1 MLREAARLR
10 EYDMTRMPRGRI
22 AKDLVRCALICLAC
36 GTMGFSCAREAKVYR
51 GPGLQV
57 DSLPLNDMVQAY
69 RATLAAAFELGD
81 PALSLLVDPMLLP
94 RGEGLGGGDTM
105 PSAVRSALQRH
116 RLVRGT
122 CQLPVE
128 RTRTPLVC
136 RADRPGYVVRL
147 TAPLALGAGHD
158 SVQVHLVVQQYAI
171 PNGSVAQRLRFERAY
186 HLVRRGPTWRAMR
199 EARLA
204 QP

>member
-1 MLREAARLR
+1 MLGLAFAA
-10 EYDMTRMPRGRI
+10 
-22 AKDLVRCALICLAC
+22 
-36 GTMGFSCAREAKVYR
+36 MGFECAREPEAYR

-57 DSLPLNDMVQAY
+57 DPLPVNDVIAVY
-69 RATLAAAFELGD
+69 RATLAEAFNLGD

-94 RGEGLGGGDTM
+94 RGKGLAGGDSM

-116 RLVRGT
+116 RIVKGT
-122 CQLPVE
+122 CQVPVE
-128 RTRTPLVC
+128 KMRTPLVC

-147 TAPLALGAGHD
+147 SAPLALSAEHD

-171 PNGSVAQRLRFERAY
+171 PRGPVAERLRFERAY
-186 HLVRRGPTWRAMR
+186 HLMRSGPTWRAVR